1 MTDAIQRKDLIYPT
15 NDSQTLNES
24 HFDSDSTSSSTNLAN
39 GMNKSITIDVE
50 NGFSSE
56 EEVEEGQVTQSC
68 EQANLG
74 KLRSDDKKLLTDKYI
89 EVRNHQDLISNE
101 RVQST
106 YALFTKHGSK
116 SLPRQKTSN
125 VSLIDTNNTIQ
136 SSPNKSKSTQSS
148 PAHSSRLRPA
158 SSYNLQCTSPEVG
171 RRIQSSPFFMQD
183 RISQTNLERQRLD
196 TAPANMNLGVSENEG
211 HNSSFTSQRINPSKS
226 FSHNTGSSTRM
237 PDDPLASVNIQ
248 SRIKLWADKEK
259 EAKENE
265 ERERAKSPF
274 STKIKSSSPGSQKSE
289 LSTPIKREDDKCP
302 SKSSVNSTKNVEET
316 LTKQDNNTPSN
327 SSGSPIESPI
337 RTRSKQISKNGS
349 SPEMSPKKSR
359 WKIKSPLFGRKKTS
373 NSLSVDSEQSDENM
387 LSGSNEQLDT
397 NTKEKSRKI
406 SRSNHKRKRISRQF
420 FRSQSTESK
429 SLDDSVIS
437 SERPPPHNFRQR
449 SNSLGLKQLRRTKQ
463 RRATSQPDISK
474 NSVIQTED
482 EDVQTAVTEKI
493 PVIQVPNDSGT
504 SLNVIIRDERGRK
517 DAETKARTISRD
529 IRDIIDSLGTGSLE
543 QNEGEALMPVNETV
557 GSPELVGTLEQTLES
572 QLVQPNPAHDL
583 SRTTSVFSDDEE
595 PFSLP
600 RGELPN
606 RYIFP

>member
-39 GMNKSITIDVE
+39 GMNKSITIDIE

-68 EQANLG
+68 GQANLG
-74 KLRSDDKKLLTDKYI
+74 KLRSDDKKLLTDKCI
-89 EVRNHQDLISNE
+89 EVRNHQDQMSNE

-116 SLPRQKTSN
+116 SLPRQKTSS

-148 PAHSSRLRPA
+148 PAHLSRLRPA

-171 RRIQSSPFFMQD
+171 RRIQSNPFFMQD

-211 HNSSFTSQRINPSKS
+211 HNSSFTSQHINSSKS

-289 LSTPIKREDDKCP
+289 L
-302 SKSSVNSTKNVEET
+302 
-316 LTKQDNNTPSN
+316 
-327 SSGSPIESPI
+327 
-337 RTRSKQISKNGS
+337 
-349 SPEMSPKKSR
+349 
-359 WKIKSPLFGRKKTS
+359 
-373 NSLSVDSEQSDENM
+373 
-387 LSGSNEQLDT
+387 
-397 NTKEKSRKI
+397 
-406 SRSNHKRKRISRQF
+406 
-420 FRSQSTESK
+420 
-429 SLDDSVIS
+429 
-437 SERPPPHNFRQR
+437 
-449 SNSLGLKQLRRTKQ
+449 
-463 RRATSQPDISK
+463 
-474 NSVIQTED
+474 
-482 EDVQTAVTEKI
+482 
-493 PVIQVPNDSGT
+493 
-504 SLNVIIRDERGRK
+504 
-517 DAETKARTISRD
+517 
-529 IRDIIDSLGTGSLE
+529 
-543 QNEGEALMPVNETV
+543 
-557 GSPELVGTLEQTLES
+557 
-572 QLVQPNPAHDL
+572 
-583 SRTTSVFSDDEE
+583 
-595 PFSLP
+595 
-600 RGELPN
+600 
-606 RYIFP
+606 RYL